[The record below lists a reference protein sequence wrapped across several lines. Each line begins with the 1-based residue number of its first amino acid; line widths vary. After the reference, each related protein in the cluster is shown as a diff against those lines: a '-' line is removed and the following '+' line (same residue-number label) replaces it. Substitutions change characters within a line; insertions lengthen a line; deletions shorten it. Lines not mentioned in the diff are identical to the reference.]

1 MVSPIEYTAI
11 KSGLISIT
19 KYLSKYCKNQ
29 NIRVNCISP
38 GGIISGQ
45 PDVFVKRYRGE
56 CASKGMPRS

>member
-38 GGIISGQ
+38 GGIISGLLM
-45 PDVFVKRYRGE
+45 Y
-56 CASKGMPRS
+56 S